1 MSRTLQ
7 WVIGI
12 SVVVVSVAIV
22 FAVVVPW
29 VSSWFGWGS
38 GYGMMSPYGMT
49 QAPAP
54 WAGVGGPY
62 GQGGKGMM
70 GGGYGMMGGSYGQGG
85 YGMMGGGQGMMGG
98 GYGMIQAPA
107 PWAGV
112 PWAGSRSAPLSTER
126 ITMDQAR
133 TLAQEYAAA
142 VAADLVIAEVMEFEN
157 NFYAVVEE
165 AGTGRGAFELLIDPY
180 TGAVG
185 PEPGPNMMWN
195 EKYGHMA
202 FGSSGGERLSFEQ
215 ARAQAQ
221 AALEVQVPGIG
232 VHQTG
237 TSFYGYH
244 TFDFD
249 GPDGN
254 IAGMVSVDDDTGAV
268 WLHTWHGDFISEWE
282 SDEATS

>member
-1 MSRTLQ
+1 
-7 WVIGI
+7 
-12 SVVVVSVAIV
+12 
-22 FAVVVPW
+22 
-29 VSSWFGWGS
+29 
-38 GYGMMSPYGMT
+38 MSPYGMT

-62 GQGGKGMM
+62 GQGGQGMM

-98 GYGMIQAPA
+98 GYGMM
-107 PWAGV
+107 

-221 AALEVQVPGIG
+221 AALEVQVPGVG